1 MKLNKLLVAGLL
13 AGVTSAA
20 QAGIVT
26 NWDFSNQAGW
36 LDWEPLGAN
45 PPITASGSSDS
56 GSAYGNIIDSDE
68 DGDIDGADGPLPTLL
83 EWGTAVGTDRS
94 SLFAD
99 SAADG
104 SIVTNGAF
112 VDGTPITHNNFII
125 NDDYLTNA
133 SLLDALLL
141 EPTAA
146 MGGGVPVPGQF
157 GALLTGPQLHFN
169 ILFFETLNG
178 NNGDP
183 ICPNGTPNGQGINAP
198 GCSDIFVV
206 DNTIPAF
213 PFVVGNDFVEFTV
226 PFQVSLDPDWDSM
239 YYLTTRLSG
248 LTTVTDD
255 ACANVGAAP
264 GCVGF
269 VTRENDENILNAQFR
284 ITVPEPGTLAIF
296 GLGLLGLGLAGRRR
310 S

>member
-1 MKLNKLLVAGLL
+1 MKLNKLLLAGLF

-26 NWDFSNQAGW
+26 NWNFSNQAGW

-56 GSAYGNIIDSDE
+56 GSVYGNIIDSDE
-68 DGDIDGADGPLPTLL
+68 DGDVDGDDGPLPTLL
-83 EWGTAVGTDRS
+83 EWGTAVSTDRS
-94 SLFAD
+94 SLDVD
-99 SAADG
+99 SASEG
-104 SIVTNGAF
+104 SIVTNGGFAP
-112 VDGTPITHNNFII
+112 GTSITHNNFII

-146 MGGGVPVPGQF
+146 MPGGVPVPGQP
-157 GALLTGPQLHFN
+157 ALAFTGPQLHFN
-169 ILFFETLNG
+169 ILFFETQNNNG
-178 NNGDP
+178 GDP
-183 ICPNGTPNGQGINAP
+183 ICPNGEPNFQGVNAG
-198 GCSDIFVV
+198 GCADIFVV

-213 PFVVGNDFVEFTV
+213 PFVVGSDFVEFTV

-248 LTTVTDD
+248 LTTITDD

-269 VTRENDENILNAQFR
+269 VTEERQENTLNAEFR

-310 S
+310 G